1 MADQQ
6 DVKMVQSDHQKVPDT
21 KNELVLNEEKNTE
34 RSKIKEYCKSV
45 LEKDLDHSIN
55 CDIIDQ
61 SEVSEFRSQVNKM
74 KMWPSFDHIF
84 KAARRD
90 NKWYLRSQPLRGIN
104 KILFEEQ
111 KLINISKAMYKG
123 LAIAPIPEGVIETA
137 VQTIINSND
146 VLPEIS
152 DFVSSTPNSLL

>member
-1 MADQQ
+1 MSEKQ
-6 DVKMVQSDHQKVPDT
+6 DVEMHQNDRQSVSDT
-21 KNELVLNEEKNTE
+21 RNEGDLNEGKSMAV
-34 RSKIKEYCKSV
+34 RSKIDEYCRFV
-45 LEKDLDHSIN
+45 LEKDQDNLVN

-111 KLINISKAMYKG
+111 KLIKISKVRN
-123 LAIAPIPEGVIETA
+123 LVILYLFS
-137 VQTIINSND
+137 IFD
-146 VLPEIS
+146 
-152 DFVSSTPNSLL
+152 

>member
-111 KLINISKAMYKG
+111 KLINISKVRNP
-123 LAIAPIPEGVIETA
+123 AIICFF
-137 VQTIINSND
+137 SNNY
-146 VLPEIS
+146 LESILS
-152 DFVSSTPNSLL
+152 I

>member
-6 DVKMVQSDHQKVPDT
+6 DVEMAQSDHQNVPDT
-21 KNELVLNEEKNTE
+21 INELVLKEEKNISE
-34 RSKIKEYCKSV
+34 KSKIKEYCKSI

-90 NKWYLRSQPLRGIN
+90 NKWYLRSQPLRAVN

-111 KLINISKAMYKG
+111 KLINISKVRN
-123 LAIAPIPEGVIETA
+123 LVI
-137 VQTIINSND
+137 ICFFSY
-146 VLPEIS
+146 
-152 DFVSSTPNSLL
+152 